1 MARKPKRKVV
11 KEDKKV
17 AWIIGIVIASII
29 IISILNA

>member
-1 MARKPKRKVV
+1 MARKSKRKVV

-17 AWIIGIVIASII
+17 AWIIGIVIASVI